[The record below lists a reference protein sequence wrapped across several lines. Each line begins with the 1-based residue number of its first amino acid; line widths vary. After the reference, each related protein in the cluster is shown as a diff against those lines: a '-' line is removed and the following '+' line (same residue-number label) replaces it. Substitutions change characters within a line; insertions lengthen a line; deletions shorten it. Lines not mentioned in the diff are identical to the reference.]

1 MRKRDQISKMA
12 HMSVE
17 QYLGQV
23 ERGLVS
29 KNGDILAEL
38 FSFRHPHIASPR
50 LHTSLFHLLPD
61 IQVQCERWF
70 EQPYDEMVAYHLRAV
85 WAVANADYVEAHS
98 AQASQKDEN
107 WALPLMNVVTLDL
120 RLFAMQ
126 ADKQQIKSGQGKP
139 GEMLEKA
146 AEVMMGCFRVCAS
159 DSRSSLDVSKKWG
172 MLALVNHLFK
182 IYFKINKLHLCKP
195 LIRAIDSAPIKDQ
208 FKLAHLV
215 TYRYFVGRKAMFDSD
230 FKAADEYLSFAFQRC
245 NISSSKNKRAILVYL
260 IPVKMLLG
268 YMPKEDI
275 LYKYNLT
282 QFVDIVRSV
291 RMGNLALLN
300 ETLEGKQAFF
310 IQCGVYLILEK
321 LKIITYRNLFKKVAL
336 LLKTHQLPLGAFVVA
351 LKGLQVEDIDVVEVE
366 CIVANLIHGLH
377 QRLHIPSTPETGCQ
391 QTESVSCLVQLL

>member
-1 MRKRDQISKMA
+1 MA
-12 HMSVE
+12 HMSLE
-17 QYLGQV
+17 QYLDQV

-38 FSFRHPHIASPR
+38 LSFHHPHIASLR
-50 LHTSLFHLLPD
+50 LQLPD
-61 IQVQCERWF
+61 AQVQCERWF
-70 EQPYDEMVAYHLRAV
+70 EQPYDEMVASHLRAV
-85 WAVANADYVEAHS
+85 WAVANGDYVEARA
-98 AQASQKDEN
+98 AQAVVVQTFTRAFQSQKDEN
-107 WALPLMNVVTLDL
+107 WALPLMNAVTLDL

-126 ADKQQIKSGQGKP
+126 ADKQLIESRQGKP

-230 FKAADEYLSFAFQRC
+230 FKAADEFLTFAFQRC
-245 NISSSKNKRAILVYL
+245 HRSSSKNKRAILVYL

-268 YMPKEDI
+268 YMPNEQL

-282 QFVDIVRSV
+282 QFLDVVRAV

-300 ETLEGKQAFF
+300 ETLERQQVFF

-321 LKIITYRNLFKKVAL
+321 LKIITYRNLFKKVSL
-336 LLKTHQLPLGAFVVA
+336 LLKTHQLPLDAYVVA
-351 LKGLQVEDIDVVEVE
+351 LKGMKVDDVDVIEVE
-366 CIVANLIHGLH
+366 CIVANLIYEGYIKGYISH
-377 QRLHIPSTPETGCQ
+377 QHQKLV
-391 QTESVSCLVQLL
+391 VSKQNPFPALTSFL

>member
-1 MRKRDQISKMA
+1 MA
-12 HMSVE
+12 HMSFE
-17 QYLGQV
+17 QYLDQV
-23 ERGLVS
+23 ERGLVN

-38 FSFRHPHIASPR
+38 FSFRHPHIASTR
-50 LHTSLFHLLPD
+50 LQLPD
-61 IQVQCERWF
+61 SQAQCERWF
-70 EQPYDEMVAYHLRAV
+70 EQPYDEMVSSHLRAV
-85 WAVANADYVEAHS
+85 WAVANGDYVEAHS
-98 AQASQKDEN
+98 AQTSQKDEN

-126 ADKQQIKSGQGKP
+126 ADKQQVKSGQGKP

-195 LIRAIDSAPIKDQ
+195 LIRAIDSATIKDQ

-230 FKAADEYLSFAFQRC
+230 FKAADEYLSFAFQHC
-245 NISSSKNKRAILVYL
+245 NVSSSKNKRAILVYL

-268 YMPKEDI
+268 YIPKEEV

-300 ETLEGKQAFF
+300 KTLEEQQAFF

-321 LKIITYRNLFKKVAL
+321 LKIITYRNLFKKVAVI
-336 LLKTHQLPLGAFVVA
+336 LKTHQLPLDGFVVA
-351 LKGLQVEDIDVVEVE
+351 LKAMQIY
-366 CIVANLIHGLH
+366 C
-377 QRLHIPSTPETGCQ
+377 
-391 QTESVSCLVQLL
+391 

>member
-1 MRKRDQISKMA
+1 
-12 HMSVE
+12 MSLE
-17 QYLGQV
+17 QYLDQV

-38 FSFRHPHIASPR
+38 FSFRHPHIASTR
-50 LHTSLFHLLPD
+50 LQLPD
-61 IQVQCERWF
+61 SQMQCERWF
-70 EQPYDEMVAYHLRAV
+70 EQPYDEMVASHLRAV
-85 WAVANADYVEAHS
+85 WAVANGDYVEAHG
-98 AQASQKDEN
+98 AQAVVVQSFTRAFQSQKDEN

-120 RLFAMQ
+120 RLFALQ
-126 ADKQQIKSGQGKP
+126 ADKQQTKNGQGKP

-146 AEVMMGCFRVCAS
+146 AEVIMGCFRVCAS

-195 LIRAIDSAPIKDQ
+195 LIRAIDSATIKDQ

-215 TYRYFVGRKAMFDSD
+215 TYRYFVGRKAMFDCD
-230 FKAADEYLSFAFQRC
+230 FKAADEYLSFAFQHC
-245 NISSSKNKRAILVYL
+245 HLSSSKNKRAILVYL

-268 YMPKEDI
+268 YMPKEEI

-300 ETLEGKQAFF
+300 ETLEGLQGFF

-336 LLKTHQLPLGAFVVA
+336 LLKTHQLPLDAFVVA
-351 LKGLQVEDIDVVEVE
+351 LKAMQVEDIDVIEVE
-366 CIVANLIHGLH
+366 CIVANLIYMGYIKGYISH
-377 QRLHIPSTPETGCQ
+377 QHQKLV
-391 QTESVSCLVQLL
+391 VSKQNPFPALTSFL